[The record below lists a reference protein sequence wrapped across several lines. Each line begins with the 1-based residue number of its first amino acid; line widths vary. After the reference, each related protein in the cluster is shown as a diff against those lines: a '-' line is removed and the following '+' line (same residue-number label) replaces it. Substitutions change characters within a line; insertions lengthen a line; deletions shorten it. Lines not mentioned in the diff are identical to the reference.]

1 MVIRLHT
8 PNQMTQMDSQLGE
21 KSMSRFS
28 QPAVLKTGK
37 MCDSPLDLL
46 NKITFIRSWKQ
57 WEQPTKKIE

>member
-46 NKITFIRSWKQ
+46 NKITFIRS
-57 WEQPTKKIE
+57 